1 MHWTRFPVRR
11 PITRTILPLRA
22 GRATA
27 ATVTAALF
35 ALQASASAQ
44 VPQALIDHQPSV
56 AVTKQTGTFGGR
68 KIPYST
74 IVEEHIL
81 KGRDSVPSA
90 FLVTIA
96 YVRDDVPDKSKR
108 PVAFVFNGGPGAS
121 SSPLH
126 FGGIGP
132 RVGTRDGNV
141 ENPHSILDVIDL
153 VFIDP
158 VGTGFSRPYTTEL
171 GKQLYWNLDGDA
183 ASVSQV
189 IRRWLAKYGRLD
201 SPRYMIGE
209 SYGTTRIGAIL
220 KNHKDLKFDGVVLV
234 STVAGNLSPAMSAAR
249 NIPAMAVAAWYHEKT
264 PKSGRTAEQVW
275 DEATRFARQEYIPAL
290 SRGDSLAAVEKSR
303 IAQRLSSLIG
313 LPASFIE
320 EKNLRPSAQDWLL
333 NILKDK
339 GLRVSN
345 QDTRVTGPLVL
356 SAEQAASSS
365 PAEGLGGTRI
375 GTAMQAPALVPGSPE
390 ANAMRDSVRTPSAL
404 ESYLKR
410 DLQFK
415 TLEAYRSLNLD
426 INGFWRAGGNQVR
439 FDAAPNV
446 AEGMRANPA
455 MRMFWIQ
462 GYYDLNTPAT
472 GALLSFEEAG
482 LTGERVSGMMAPGP
496 HTAFATDESKQA
508 LAAALRKW
516 IH

>member
-1 MHWTRFPVRR
+1 MVVGTLAL
-11 PITRTILPLRA
+11 IGSYSLA
-22 GRATA
+22 G
-27 ATVTAALF
+27 
-35 ALQASASAQ
+35 AQ
-44 VPQALIDHQPSV
+44 TPQALIDHRPSV
-56 AVTKQTGTFGGR
+56 AVTKHSGAFGGQTV
-68 KIPYST
+68 PYT
-74 IVEEHIL
+74 ATVEEHIL

-90 FLVTIA
+90 FLVTTA
-96 YVRDDVPDKSKR
+96 YVRDDARDKSKR

-126 FGGIGP
+126 FAGIGP
-132 RVGTRDGNV
+132 RVGGRGGGNV
-141 ENPHSILDVIDL
+141 ENPHSILDATDL
-153 VFIDP
+153 VFVDP

-183 ASVSQV
+183 ASVSEV
-189 IRRWLAKYGRLD
+189 IRRWLSKYGRQD
-201 SPRYMIGE
+201 SPRYLIGE
-209 SYGTTRIGAIL
+209 SYGTTRIAAIL

-234 STVAGNLSPAMSAAR
+234 SSVAGGLTPAMTFGR
-249 NIPAMAVAAWYHEKT
+249 NIPAMAVAAWYHERI
-264 PKSGRTAEQVW
+264 PKAGRTVEQVW
-275 DEATRFARQEYIPAL
+275 DEATRFLRSDYIPAL
-290 SRGDSLAAVEKSR
+290 TRGDSLSAAEKSR
-303 IAQRLSSLIG
+303 VAQGLSSLIG
-313 LPASFIE
+313 LPVSFIE
-320 EKNLRPSAQDWLL
+320 EKNLRVSAQDWLL

-356 SAEQAASSS
+356 TAEQAAASS

-390 ANAMRDSVRTPSAL
+390 ANAMRDSVRTVSPL
-404 ESYLKR
+404 ESYLKN

-426 INGFWRAGGNQVR
+426 INGFWRLGGGGVR
-439 FDAAPNV
+439 FDAASGV
-446 AEGMRANPA
+446 AEGMRANPK

-472 GALLSFEEAG
+472 GALFSFEEAG

-508 LAAALRKW
+508 LSAALRKW